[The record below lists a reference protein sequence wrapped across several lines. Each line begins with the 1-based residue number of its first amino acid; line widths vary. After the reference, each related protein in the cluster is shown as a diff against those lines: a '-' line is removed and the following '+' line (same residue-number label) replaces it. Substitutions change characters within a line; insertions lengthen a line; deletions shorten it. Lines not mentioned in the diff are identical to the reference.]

1 MDLDDFFAKK
11 DKKKGKSKKS
21 FVSSELKHLEQPVVK
36 EKEQN
41 KNVEESNNETANDDN
56 DEEWGEFTES
66 KRPDYS
72 NLKLGQLT
80 IEEEQQNQRD
90 AGNDNNDG
98 DNTAYNDDNSE
109 NPWKKA
115 GAQAETTTVNT
126 TASNS
131 SKTGVYVAPR
141 GDSAKAKKKNAP
153 DLNNQNYFPSLGSEK
168 PIEPLK
174 MKKDGF
180 EEVKHGVKKGAQTS
194 MTSNPVSI
202 GNTYSSL
209 FNNNDIES

>member
-21 FVSSELKHLEQPVVK
+21 FVSSEIKQLEQSVVK

-41 KNVEESNNETANDDN
+41 KTVEESNNETGTDDN
-56 DEEWGEFTES
+56 DDEWREFEES

-80 IEEEQQNQRD
+80 IEEEQQNQNNV
-90 AGNDNNDG
+90 GNENDDNE
-98 DNTAYNDDNSE
+98 AYNDGDNSE
-109 NPWKKA
+109 NPWKK
-115 GAQAETTTVNT
+115 GSQTQQETVIPA
-126 TASNS
+126 ASS
-131 SKTGVYVAPR
+131 SKPGIYIAPR
-141 GDSAKAKKKNAP
+141 GDSSKARKKNAP
-153 DLNNQNYFPSLGSEK
+153 DLNNENYFPSLGTEK
-168 PIEPLK
+168 PVEQVK

-180 EEVKHGVKKGAQTS
+180 EEVKHGVKKGAQASFTN
-194 MTSNPVSI
+194 NPVSI